1 MSGILQIFMRRLA
14 LPLVVL
20 AIVVAVAA
28 PAAFAADAWSR
39 TTLQSGSW
47 QTELRAGEG
56 AVTVSCGTQTIR
68 LVPTSASGA
77 RATDTLSCT
86 PPEGDG
92 STRTAQATFKC
103 GGTTVTGTFVLSPN
117 GTIEIRPGEGLSSIS
132 IEGPIRYGVLP
143 GIFLEDIIYDP
154 AKSGKGTVY
163 VPSENLILGFMDGG
177 AGIVACT
184 WPEGKQKLSM
194 RMPGTGMSAAGAKPA
209 VDGIDLTLDGRSA
222 YLTILA
228 APDIWKKIEL
238 QGDWLERDVELPWK
252 RPFDARWKTELLAN
266 DVKTTHVFSK
276 GQTSEWRPFQGF
288 FVWPVWFD
296 GEKSMIHLSKKIP
309 PEGDAFIWPLDGNEK
324 TPLAFAKRTPC
335 APIFAAIERR
345 EPYPNGPRG
354 VPDLGYTHCWGTA
367 IAKRTLY
374 QYGFQNRDQEFID
387 KQVDYCMDYVA
398 IIQTRSMQFRD
409 FMAKMSGTIDD
420 WSAKEQDHAGALEFL
435 GAMKDK
441 LQVAQT
447 GWQARVEGSGEQ
459 KSPEAVIEY
468 CNKLGA
474 RLKEI
479 ARSGGT
485 EYYPE
490 EMMILSAFNGL
501 SAACDEDIPAAFGS
515 AMRDWFTNAAY
526 LSANKPEAIPYAQS
540 IRKAVREKLKCR
552 NWETTGL

>member
-1 MSGILQIFMRRLA
+1 MSGISEISLRRFA

-20 AIVVAVAA
+20 AIVAAVGAPVALAAEGWSGTSMKSGDWQAQLRTGDGGVA
-28 PAAFAADAWSR
+28 
-39 TTLQSGSW
+39 
-47 QTELRAGEG
+47 
-56 AVTVSCGTQTIR
+56 VSCGAQTVR
-68 LVPTSASGA
+68 LVPTSASGE
-77 RATDTLSCT
+77 RATDTLACT
-86 PPEGDG
+86 VSDGEGG
-92 STRTAQATFKC
+92 RRSAQAAFAC
-103 GGTTVTGTFVLSPN
+103 GNAKVTGTFVLSPN
-117 GTIEIRPGEGLSSIS
+117 GTVEVRPGEGFSSIS

-143 GIFLEDIIYDP
+143 GVFLEDSIYDP
-154 AKSGKGTVY
+154 SKCDKGTVH

-177 AGIVACT
+177 DGIIACT
-184 WPEGKQKLSM
+184 WPEGEQKVSM
-194 RMPGTGMSAAGAKPA
+194 RMPGTSAPKSI
-209 VDGIDLTLDGRSA
+209 VDGIDILLDGHSA

-228 APDIWKKIEL
+228 APAIWKRIDL

-266 DVKTTHVFSK
+266 DVRTTHVFSK
-276 GQTSEWRPFQGF
+276 GQTSEWRPFLGF

-296 GEKSMIHLSKKIP
+296 GEKSMMHLSKKIP
-309 PEGDAFIWPLDGNEK
+309 PEGDAFIWPLDGNDK
-324 TPLAFAKRTPC
+324 TPLAFVKRTAC
-335 APIFAAIERR
+335 APIFTAIERR

-374 QYGFQNRDQEFID
+374 QYGFQNRDQAFINS
-387 KQVDYCMDYVA
+387 QVDYCMDYVA

-409 FMAKMSGTIDD
+409 FMAKMSGMMDD
-420 WSAKEQDHAGALEFL
+420 WSVKEKDHAATLEFL

-441 LQVAQT
+441 LQEAQKS
-447 GWQARVEGSGEQ
+447 WVARVEGSGEH

-501 SAACDEDIPAAFGS
+501 SAACDEDIPAAFGT
-515 AMRDWFTNAAY
+515 AMRDWFTSAADGCV
-526 LSANKPEAIPYAQS
+526 NRPEAVPYAQT
-540 IRKAVREKLKCR
+540 IRKAIREKLKCR